1 MKMEGRED
9 GSACSDGSVAETKME
24 AREDG
29 SARSVQSV
37 RICGAVLAA
46 ALVLAL
52 ITGIIRGFAGSGA
65 LFLHEMERFA
75 PPEKTGLPEAEYPGM
90 AAHIADYL
98 AGRKDSF
105 QYEVNL
111 PDIGPRACFHDHEL
125 AHMADCRGLIRLD
138 GWVCLGSL
146 LTAAVC
152 VLVLYRWR
160 KDGLRE
166 AFRGGSAALW
176 GLSMAAAGLLLW
188 AAVSFDGLFLTFH
201 RIAFRND
208 LWLLNPRTDL
218 LIRLM
223 PQGMFVDLGL
233 KGLGA
238 FAAGM
243 ALMTAAG
250 LWIRRRERARG
261 G

>member
-1 MKMEGRED
+1 MGPE
-9 GSACSDGSVAETKME
+9 E
-24 AREDG
+24 ARTAGPGGAGEG
-29 SARSVQSV
+29 GRAEGPAKAR
-37 RICGAVLAA
+37 RNGRGLRALGAVLTV

-52 ITGIIRGFAGSGA
+52 LTGIIWGFAGSSA
-65 LFLHEMERFA
+65 LFLSEMERFA
-75 PPEKTGLPEAEYPGM
+75 PPERTGLPAVEYPDM

-98 AGRKDSF
+98 AGRKEDF
-105 QYEVNL
+105 QYEVVL
-111 PDIGPRACFHDHEL
+111 PETGRRACFHDYEL
-125 AHMADCRGLIRLD
+125 IHMADCRGLIRLD

-146 LTAAVC
+146 LAAAVC
-152 VLVLYRWR
+152 ALMLYRRR

-238 FAAGM
+238 FGAGM
-243 ALMTAAG
+243 ALMLAAG

>member
-1 MKMEGRED
+1 M
-9 GSACSDGSVAETKME
+9 
-24 AREDG
+24 
-29 SARSVQSV
+29 
-37 RICGAVLAA
+37 
-46 ALVLAL
+46 LAL
-52 ITGIIRGFAGSGA
+52 ITGIIRGFAGSSA
-65 LFLHEMERFA
+65 LFLSEMERFA
-75 PPEKTGLPEAEYPGM
+75 PPERTGLPAAEYPGM

-98 AGRKDSF
+98 AGRKEDF
-105 QYEVNL
+105 QYEVVL
-111 PDIGPRACFHDHEL
+111 PEIGRRACFHDYEL
-125 AHMADCRGLIRLD
+125 IHMADCRGLIRLD

-146 LTAAVC
+146 LAAAVC
-152 VLVLYRWR
+152 ALMLYRRR
-160 KDGLRE
+160 KEGLRE

-201 RIAFRND
+201 RLAFRND

-223 PQGMFVDLGL
+223 PQEMFVDLGL

-238 FAAGM
+238 FGAGM
-243 ALMTAAG
+243 ALMLAAG
-250 LWIRRRERARG
+250 LWIRRWERARG